1 MNPLNAALSIRLP
14 SPNPKLFYLLQID
27 FFLLPKLLLVSQT
40 TWDPLISLQA
50 VKKSQT
56 LSYFSNRKFNH
67 RKTINPTVP
76 TCPIGRCCEIRSGPH
91 SPTLKVVFS
100 SFTTNASN
108 FLHRWDCL
116 NFLKSPISTSKF
128 FIGQHCPVLFDHDS
142 SKSSVI
148 KAYNKGIIVFW

>member
-27 FFLLPKLLLVSQT
+27 FFSSSKTSSCFSNNLGSFNFMT
-40 TWDPLISLQA
+40 SRE
-50 VKKSQT
+50 KSQT

-108 FLHRWDCL
+108 FLYRWDCL

-148 KAYNKGIIVFW
+148 KA